1 MNSQDQELFLQHLS
15 DRDLK
20 ADEYIWIPVHPWQWE
35 NHLIS
40 IFAEEILNG
49 KIVYLGQSQDRYLAQ
64 QSLRTM
70 TNLQHPEKPYIKLSM
85 SLTNTSSSRVLAKH
99 TVMNGP
105 IITDWLQRLIKQS
118 KTAQELDFAVLREVY
133 GLSVDFTK
141 LPKSHAQQA
150 YGTIGC
156 LWRESVHQYL
166 REGEDAIPLNGVSH
180 IQKDGQAL
188 IAPWLQQYGV
198 ESWTRQL
205 LKVVITPLI
214 HLLLRRNCN

>member
-1 MNSQDQELFLQHLS
+1 
-15 DRDLK
+15 
-20 ADEYIWIPVHPWQWE
+20 
-35 NHLIS
+35 
-40 IFAEEILNG
+40 
-49 KIVYLGQSQDRYLAQ
+49 
-64 QSLRTM
+64 
-70 TNLQHPEKPYIKLSM
+70 
-85 SLTNTSSSRVLAKH
+85 TNTSSSRVLAKH

-166 REGEDAIPLNGVSH
+166 R
-180 IQKDGQAL
+180 
-188 IAPWLQQYGV
+188 
-198 ESWTRQL
+198 
-205 LKVVITPLI
+205 
-214 HLLLRRNCN
+214 

>member
-1 MNSQDQELFLQHLS
+1 
-15 DRDLK
+15 
-20 ADEYIWIPVHPWQWE
+20 
-35 NHLIS
+35 
-40 IFAEEILNG
+40 
-49 KIVYLGQSQDRYLAQ
+49 
-64 QSLRTM
+64 
-70 TNLQHPEKPYIKLSM
+70 
-85 SLTNTSSSRVLAKH
+85 
-99 TVMNGP
+99 
-105 IITDWLQRLIKQS
+105 QS

-214 HLLLRRNCN
+214 HLLFAEGIATESHGQNII